1 MLSWESFRS
10 STNWVGGTIIY
21 IISSTSRIYGQIRIF
36 MNISPKSKVG
46 GRSRQ
51 ESKKPVFFAKNRVF
65 KVFIS
70 VSLVPRGR
78 PGFSWSSLPQPPF
91 GETQLV
97 FGRELLFDRFR
108 ILPGNLKRM
117 KSINLHCR
125 SYFIYFIY
133 GKRPWLLLG
142 FQISSNL
149 ILLEKSWKIIKHHQF
164 TMSLLKV
171 FIHHMLIPSIFDAW
185 TIIFDIKS
193 SRCLLSKCLRATA
206 ALTGKEK
213 QNPGNLGKSDVNM
226 YQCGRIRDE
235 STDTTYITMNKTMI
249 NW

>member
-149 ILLEKSWKIIKHHQF
+149 ILLEKSWKNHQTSSIYHEFIKGIHSSHADPFNFWCLDHNFWHQEQPLP
-164 TMSLLKV
+164 TVKMSEGDRG
-171 FIHHMLIPSIFDAW
+171 SYW
-185 TIIFDIKS
+185 Q
-193 SRCLLSKCLRATA
+193 
-206 ALTGKEK
+206 GKTK
-213 QNPGNLGKSDVNM
+213 P
-226 YQCGRIRDE
+226 R
-235 STDTTYITMNKTMI
+235 
-249 NW
+249 